1 VPAFI
6 KGRSILMAIVGP
18 GGAFSAARAVQGG
31 ADLIQVRARELPA
44 RDLIALVRGVVSQGV
59 PADRVLVN
67 GRPDIA
73 ELTGILGVHLP
84 ESGLDAGE
92 VRRAFPGLVIGVS
105 RHNRAGL
112 ERAVGEG
119 ADYALLG
126 PLFATP
132 GKESHAL
139 GLPGFGEAVR
149 GLPLPVLAVG
159 GMTSENAAS
168 VVDAGARGVA
178 AIRPFLVR
186 EMAHAAAAGF
196 RLALDMRDHP
206 SDPS

>member
-6 KGRSILMAIVGP
+6 KDRSILMAIVGP
-18 GGAFSAARAVQGG
+18 DGAFSAARAVQGG

-44 RDLIALVRGVVSQGV
+44 RDLIALVRAVVSQGV
-59 PADRVLVN
+59 PAERVLVN

-73 ELTGILGVHLP
+73 ELTGTLGVHLP
-84 ESGLDAGE
+84 ESGLDPGE

-105 RHNRAGL
+105 RHNRVGL
-112 ERAVGEG
+112 DRAVGEG

-126 PLFATP
+126 PVFATP

-168 VVDAGARGVA
+168 VVDSGARGVA
-178 AIRPFLVR
+178 AIRPFLVP

-196 RLALDMRDHP
+196 RLALGMGGHP